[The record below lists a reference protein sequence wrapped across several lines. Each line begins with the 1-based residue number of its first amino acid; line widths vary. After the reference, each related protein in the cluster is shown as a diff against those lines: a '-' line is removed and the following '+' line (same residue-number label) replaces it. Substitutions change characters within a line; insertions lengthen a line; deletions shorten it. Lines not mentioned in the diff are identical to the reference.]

1 MNAGSTRYGL
11 VAFGIPVTLLGL
23 GCLANMTAIAS
34 GKPLVAFPDDK
45 PTNANSRVRDLQKE
59 RVAVLR
65 EAVDDIKAAYQA
77 GRTSIDRLQQALR
90 SQYDAELEICD
101 TDKEKLR
108 VHQEIF
114 NLARENEQSTEQRY
128 KSGNVPKI
136 DLLMATAS
144 RLSAAIA
151 LERVKAKLEV
161 PSK

>member
-1 MNAGSTRYGL
+1 M
-11 VAFGIPVTLLGL
+11 
-23 GCLANMTAIAS
+23 
-34 GKPLVAFPDDK
+34 
-45 PTNANSRVRDLQKE
+45 
-59 RVAVLR
+59 LR
-65 EAVDDIKAAYQA
+65 EAVDDTKAAYQA

-114 NLARENEQSTEQRY
+114 NLARENEQSTEQRF
-128 KSGNVPKI
+128 KSGDVPKI